1 MGFETLSTAVNES
14 TALAPITAEEVKFR
28 DEQLADDKALGL
40 VTTDADLAARF
51 VSSKGLSASWNQ
63 NDDDFRAL
71 VPAQDWPGSP
81 GKKRANLSMPQIL
94 EVIESL
100 LPQIFLAF
108 FSDKTPFILTAQGTT
123 DPKAARAASKIL
135 TWAIKKSGFKEAIRQ
150 ILKSCLLYGTGIGKW
165 SGEKG
170 TTRKKTYSQ
179 SAEGVVAETKEV
191 PYFCPKFERADLR
204 NVLVDPALRTSD
216 IRDAKYVIFQSFITA
231 NDLDDLRAD
240 ETYKNV
246 PTRAQLKEILAA
258 KSEGTTDS
266 VPGTKIESFRE
277 NQAERQTAETSSDP
291 LQQPLELLEYWTK
304 DRVIT
309 VLQRKIVIRND
320 ENDDTGGF
328 VSESFIDVLNA
339 FYGFGIGFLLLGEQK
354 LQAGVAN
361 LWLDFLALKLNPMFH
376 RRKGVGAGSQNI
388 QAGPGKVV
396 NDDGELVPLELTQN
410 ISAESLQALA
420 VSESRARRR
429 VGANFGPDMPT
440 QAMRTAEGV
449 QEFTAGI
456 ETRTQYFVERFADN
470 VFIPGL
476 EALLCLCKD
485 NMTPADID
493 RVLTEEEGA
502 AFQGNHLDFYNGLYG
517 IQVLSSTKLAA
528 KRAMIGM
535 VTPLLQLFQAAPVQQ
550 SLLTQAKKIDYAEL
564 LNQVIEL
571 VGWESNGLIVDATP
585 EDLARAQ
592 QLNPAAIK
600 AQSDMARTQVEH
612 QNDLELESA
621 KGDVRAG
628 IQVVKHVLDQSA
640 AENEPE
646 KPLATRSSKE

>member
-1 MGFETLSTAVNES
+1 MGFETLPGAVSEGA
-14 TALAPITAEEVKFR
+14 ALAPLTPDEVKFS
-28 DEQLADDKALGL
+28 DEQLEDQKALGL
-40 VTTDADLAARF
+40 VLVDAAMAEKFL
-51 VSSKGLSASWNQ
+51 SSKALPAAWNQ

-71 VPAQDWPGSP
+71 VAQKDWDGAS

-108 FSDKTPFILTAQGTT
+108 FSDKTPFILTPQGTT
-123 DPKAARAASKIL
+123 PAPAARAASKIL

-170 TTRKKTYSQ
+170 VERKKKYSRVDKQ
-179 SAEGVVAETKEV
+179 IVSDSVDT
-191 PYFCPKFERADLR
+191 PYFCPKFERVDLR
-204 NVLVDPALRTSD
+204 NVLIDPAVRTSD
-216 IRDAKYVIFQSFITA
+216 IRDAKYVIFQAFVTA
-231 NDLDDLRAD
+231 NDLDDMRD
-240 ETYKNV
+240 DPTYKNI
-246 PTRAQLKEILAA
+246 PSRAQLKEILAA

-266 VPGTKIESFRE
+266 VPGTKTESWRE

-309 VLQRKIVIRND
+309 VVQRKLVIRNS
-320 ENDDTGGF
+320 ENNDDGGF

-339 FYGFGIGFLLLGEQK
+339 FHGYGIGFLLLGEQK
-354 LQAGVAN
+354 LQAGVVNA
-361 LWLDFLALKLNPMFH
+361 WIDSLALILSPSFH

-388 QAGPGKVV
+388 QISPGKVV
-396 NDDGELVPLELTQN
+396 NDDGELEPLEVQSVSN
-410 ISAESLQALA
+410 EAMQALA
-420 VSESRARRR
+420 LSESRARRR

-456 ETRTQYFVERFADN
+456 ETRTQYFVERFAEN

-485 NMTPADID
+485 NMTPEDIN
-493 RVLTEEEGA
+493 RVLTEEEGH
-502 AFQGNHLDFYNGLYG
+502 AFDGDILDFYNGMYG
-517 IQVLSSTKLAA
+517 IEVLSSTKLAA

-550 SLLTQAKKIDYAEL
+550 SLLTQAKKLDYAEL

-600 AQSDMARTQVEH
+600 AQSDMARTQQEH
-612 QNDLELESA
+612 ANQLELESA